1 MWPLSI
7 AGTKTRRGPQHSF
20 SCNAW
25 GTWFSLKDVEGS
37 GVKKEEARERG
48 GAMFPKFLQ
57 GLGLYAE
64 VYRGTRRVFTIV
76 RGQLYILEAL
86 LWLQ

>member
-37 GVKKEEARERG
+37 GVKKEEARERVGLCSQNSYKGLDFMLKSIGVHG
-48 GAMFPKFLQ
+48 GFSP
-57 GLGLYAE
+57 
-64 VYRGTRRVFTIV
+64 
-76 RGQLYILEAL
+76 
-86 LWLQ
+86 